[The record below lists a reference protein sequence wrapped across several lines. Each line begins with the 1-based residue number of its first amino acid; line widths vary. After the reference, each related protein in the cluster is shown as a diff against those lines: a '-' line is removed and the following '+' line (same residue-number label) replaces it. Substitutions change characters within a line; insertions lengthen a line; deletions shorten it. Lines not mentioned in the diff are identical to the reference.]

1 MSTNRRPIVKAAVG
15 LVAGIA
21 VLVPLV
27 ILLAKKGPGDMGAGA
42 AVGGAL
48 VLVAFTIAAWR
59 SARRPASTTTLERS
73 VTGSGDERDSLIATK
88 SAAVVGVASLPLAGF
103 ATAAVAVGAPATM
116 TLGIMLYTLLAI
128 AVISFLV
135 IARRT

>member
-1 MSTNRRPIVKAAVG
+1 MSTDRRPIVKAAFG

-27 ILLAKKGPGDMGAGA
+27 VLLVEKGPGDMGVGA
-42 AVGGAL
+42 AVGGGL
-48 VLVAFTIAAWR
+48 VLIAFTIAAWR
-59 SARRPASTTTLERS
+59 STRRPASTTTLERS
-73 VTGSGDERDSLIATK
+73 VTGAGDERDSLIATK

-103 ATAAVAVGAPATM
+103 ATAAVAVGASATM
-116 TLGIMLYTLLAI
+116 TLGILLYALLAI
-128 AVISFLV
+128 AVVSFLV